1 MDTVDESMNL
11 TEKAFESAA
20 EDKVGCGRY
29 TKREGEINTVVGK
42 FAAVRDCPY
51 NA

>member
-1 MDTVDESMNL
+1 MGTVDESMNL
-11 TEKAFESAA
+11 TEKA